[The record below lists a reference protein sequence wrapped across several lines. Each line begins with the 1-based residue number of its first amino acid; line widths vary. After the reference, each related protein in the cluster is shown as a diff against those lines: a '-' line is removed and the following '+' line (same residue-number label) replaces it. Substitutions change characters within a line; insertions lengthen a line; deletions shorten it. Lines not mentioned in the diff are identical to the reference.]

1 VRCNLWFWVG
11 MEEVI
16 VVGSDLHAP
25 EVGCRF
31 RGVKIGLMW
40 QHLCHSKS
48 TTEEGSVC
56 SIPQTENN
64 RKTL

>member
-1 VRCNLWFWVG
+1 